1 MPKYYVGC
9 EGSQQEFYEFLIDLA
24 QKVNWAECPFEH
36 PAVEKA
42 AKEGKLSTNYV
53 PPKPVVPTT
62 PAPTSAP
69 APKPGPTPVVDMSP
83 IQSDPLPFDQPA
95 EAPAPAEDGP
105 TYITKDQL
113 QKKCMA
119 LGDAYGKQAFKELK
133 AKAGFTSMSALD
145 GKGRQA
151 FANMIDAYIA
161 EHTNA

>member
-9 EGSQQEFYEFLIDLA
+9 EGSQEEFYEFLLDLA
-24 QKVNWAECPFEH
+24 QKIGWAESPFEH

-42 AKEGKLSTNYV
+42 AKEGKLSTNYKA
-53 PPKPVVPTT
+53 PKPVVPAT
-62 PAPTSAP
+62 P
-69 APKPGPTPVVDMSP
+69 APKPAPVPAVDMGP
-83 IQSDPLPFDQPA
+83 IQPDPLPFDQPA
-95 EAPAPAEDGP
+95 EATAPAAEDGP

-119 LGDAYGKQAFKELK
+119 LGDAYGKQAFRELK

-145 GKGRQA
+145 GKGRQD
-151 FANMIDAYIA
+151 FADMIDAYIA

>member
-9 EGSQQEFYEFLIDLA
+9 EGSQEEFYEFLLDLA
-24 QKVNWAECPFEH
+24 QKIGWAECPFEH

-53 PPKPVVPTT
+53 PPKPVVPAT
-62 PAPTSAP
+62 PAPKLDPAP
-69 APKPGPTPVVDMSP
+69 AVDLGP
-83 IQSDPLPFDQPA
+83 IQLDPLPFDQPA

-151 FANMIDAYIA
+151 FADMIDAYIA